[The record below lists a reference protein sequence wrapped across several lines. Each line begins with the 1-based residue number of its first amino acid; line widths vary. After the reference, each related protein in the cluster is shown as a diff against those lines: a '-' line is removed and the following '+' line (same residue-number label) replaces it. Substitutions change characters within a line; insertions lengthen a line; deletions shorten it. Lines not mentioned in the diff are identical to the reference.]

1 MDERNLNQLSSP
13 FGQNTNGIGINGS
26 KHDDVVI
33 RQYTMPGILHFLQT
47 EWAKF
52 EMERAQWEVE
62 RAELQVAYLHLK
74 FQIFLQNFISYYK
87 SCIKYFKSLYKCMN

>member
-1 MDERNLNQLSSP
+1 MDERNFNQMSP
-13 FGQNTNGIGINGS
+13 FGQNSNNIGMNGG
-26 KHDDVVI
+26 KQEEAVV

-62 RAELQVAYLHLK
+62 RAELQVGNLH
-74 FQIFLQNFISYYK
+74 FSSTITAS
-87 SCIKYFKSLYKCMN
+87 